1 MKSLQTKLI
10 KRSISACML
19 ITLFAF
25 SSCES
30 KGQKTESEGNAPQV
44 TIHEAAFMGD
54 LDALKSHIAAKSD
67 LNQKDEYGSAPLNI
81 AALFGKPEIAKL
93 LVEAGADLNVKSGDG
108 STPLHTAAFFCREGI
123 VKLLLENGADISVRN
138 NYGSTAL
145 ESIIAPFNDV
155 KPIYDQ
161 MSRNLGPF
169 GLKLDYAQIE
179 ATRPVI
185 VELIKSSK

>member
-10 KRSISACML
+10 QRSISACML
-19 ITLFAF
+19 IALFAF
-25 SSCES
+25 SACES
-30 KGQKTESEGNAPQV
+30 KGQKTESDGNAPQM

-54 LDALKSHIAAKSD
+54 LDALKSHITAKSD
-67 LNQKDEYGSAPLNI
+67 LNQKDEYGSAPLSI
-81 AALFGKPEIAKL
+81 AALFGKPEVAKL
-93 LVEAGADLNVKSGDG
+93 LIEAGADLNVRSGDG

-123 VKLLLENGADISVRN
+123 VKMLLENGADISVRN

-145 ESIIAPFNDV
+145 ESIVAPFNDV

-185 VELIKSSK
+185 VELIKASK